1 MARHIKD
8 MVVRKMII
16 FTGKALVEKLL
27 FSYTFSNGR
36 MARYGDVIDRNR
48 KLHFPP
54 QSFAFYSAPKK
65 RSKVSSSQKMA
76 KFIRDQI
83 LQLRTPDNSP
93 HPDDD
98 TAVDQIYIDAD
109 KY

>member
-1 MARHIKD
+1 
-8 MVVRKMII
+8 
-16 FTGKALVEKLL
+16 
-27 FSYTFSNGR
+27 

-48 KLHFPP
+48 KL
-54 QSFAFYSAPKK
+54 QSFAFYSAPKQ